1 MIDSSATPD
10 EFKMNVLTLSFQEK
24 LEGAFQQEYSQK
36 SLRHVQVAL
45 LLAIFF
51 YGIFGILDAW
61 IAPAVKYKLWFI
73 RYALFCPYVLSILV
87 FSFSKRFIKYM
98 QCLVASVILVAGLG
112 IIAMILIAPNPGNY
126 SYYAGLILVFLYA
139 YTFSKLRFIW
149 ATLAGWMIVIGYEI
163 AAIGLTHTPIPIL
176 VNNNFFFLSGNI
188 IGMFA
193 CYSIE
198 LYSRKEF
205 MQTRL
210 LETER
215 EKVDAANRQLEKRVE
230 QRTEQ
235 VVKTNRELKEEI
247 SERKRT
253 QDELKE
259 SEEKYRT
266 ILENIEEGYYEVDLA
281 GNFTFFNESIQKIL
295 GYDRNELQG
304 MNNRQYTNK
313 ENAKKLYQAFNKVY
327 TTGRPTKEF
336 DWKIIRKDRSER
348 YVEASVSLLK
358 DPDGEPMGFR
368 GIVRDIT
375 ERKEAEEALRES
387 KEKYR
392 LLVDYAHD
400 GIFISQGG
408 LIKFQNPKAYEILG
422 CSNHELL
429 ETPFIDLVHP
439 EDRGLLPKR
448 QETRHRG
455 EDIPS
460 TYSLRITNKSGEE
473 LWVQINAV
481 DIKWEGEPAT
491 LNFVRDITFEKRL
504 EAQLLQAQKMEAI
517 GTLAGGIAHD
527 FNNILSS
534 VIGYTELAVEEVSK
548 GGLLHSN
555 LQEVLKAGRRARDL
569 VRQILAFSRQSDQEL
584 RPLEI
589 SPIIKETLKLLRASL
604 PSTIEIRQDIGANL
618 GTVMTDPTQV
628 NQILMN
634 LCTNAAHAM
643 GENGGTLDVSL
654 EKAGNGTDVGVKFAG
669 LSPGPYLKLT
679 VSDNGHGMAPEVK
692 ERIFDPYFTTKEK
705 GEGTGLGLAM
715 VHGIVKSHGGT
726 ITVYS
731 EPEMGST
738 FHVYLPI
745 IETETDQDTG
755 IEEIVPTG
763 SERILFVDDEQ
774 PIVDIAKQ
782 MVEQLGYTVV
792 TRTSSL
798 EALELFRA
806 KPDEFDLVITD
817 MTMPNM
823 TGEELANE
831 LMFVRPD
838 IPIIL
843 CTGFSRRVTEKKAKA
858 MGIQAFILK
867 PILRQEL
874 AETIRK
880 VLDGTRYAP
889 SYLDSK
895 PSLT

>member
-1 MIDSSATPD
+1 MIDALATPT
-10 EFKMNVLTLSFQEK
+10 EFKMNVLTLSFREK
-24 LEGAFQQEYSQK
+24 LEEAFQEEYSQK

-45 LLAIFF
+45 ILAIFF

-61 IAPAVKYKLWFI
+61 IAPGDKYKLWFI
-73 RYALFCPYVLSILV
+73 RYAIFCPYVFSIFL
-87 FSFSKRFIKYM
+87 FSFSKRFTKYM
-98 QCLVASVILVAGLG
+98 QGLVASMILIAGLG

-126 SYYAGLILVFLYA
+126 SYYAGLILVFLYG

-149 ATLAGWMIVIGYEI
+149 ATLAGWMIVICYEI
-163 AAIGLTHTPIPIL
+163 AAVALSHTPIPIL
-176 VNNNFFFLSGNI
+176 MNNNFFFLSGNI

-210 LETER
+210 LEAER
-215 EKVDAANRQLEKRVE
+215 EKGDAANRELEKRVE
-230 QRTEQ
+230 QRTAQ
-235 VVKTNRELKEEI
+235 LVKANKELKEEI

-253 QDELKE
+253 QGELKK

-281 GNFTFFNESIQKIL
+281 GNFTFFNDSIQKIL
-295 GYDRNELQG
+295 GYGRDELIG
-304 MNNRQYTNK
+304 MNNRQYTDE
-313 ENAKKLYQAFNKVY
+313 ENARKLYQAFNKVF

-336 DWKIIRKDRSER
+336 DWKIIRKDGSER
-348 YVEASVSLLK
+348 YVEASVSVLQ
-358 DPDGEPMGFR
+358 DARGGPVGFR

-375 ERKEAEEALRES
+375 ERKEAEEALRDS

-392 LLVDYAHD
+392 LLVDNAHD
-400 GIFISQGG
+400 GIFIAQNG
-408 LIKFQNPKAYEILG
+408 LIKFQNPKAQEILG
-422 CSNHELL
+422 CSAHELP

-439 EDRGLLPKR
+439 EDRRLLPKKR
-448 QETRHRG
+448 ESRHKG
-455 EDIPS
+455 EGIPS
-460 TYSLRITNKSGEE
+460 TYSVRITKKSGEE

-481 DIKWEGEPAT
+481 DIKWEREAAT
-491 LNFVRDITFEKRL
+491 LNFVRDITIEKRL

-534 VIGYTELAVEEVSK
+534 VIGYTELALEEVSK

-584 RPLEI
+584 KPLEI

-604 PSTIEIRQDIGANL
+604 PSTINIKQHMGANL

-643 GENGGTLDVSL
+643 EKNGGTLEVNL
-654 EKAGNGTDVGVKFAG
+654 EKVGNGTDVGVRFPG
-669 LSPGPYLKLT
+669 LSPGPYVKLT

-731 EPEMGST
+731 EPEMGAT

-745 IETETDQDTG
+745 KETETDQATG
-755 IEEIVPTG
+755 SEEIIPTG

-782 MVEQLGYTVV
+782 MVEQLGYSMV

-831 LMFVRPD
+831 LMFIRPD

-843 CTGFSRRVTEKKAKA
+843 CTGFSRSVTEKKAKA

-874 AETIRK
+874 AETIRR
-880 VLDGTRYAP
+880 VLDETR
-889 SYLDSK
+889 
-895 PSLT
+895 

>member
-1 MIDSSATPD
+1 MIDSPATPT
-10 EFKMNVLTLSFQEK
+10 EFKVNVLTLSFQEK
-24 LEGAFQQEYSQK
+24 LEAAFLKEYSQK
-36 SLRHVQVAL
+36 SLRHIQVAL

-61 IAPAVKYKLWFI
+61 IAPGDKYKLWFI
-73 RYALFCPYVLSILV
+73 RYAIFCPYVLSIFL
-87 FSFSKRFIKYM
+87 FSFSKHFIKYM
-98 QCLVASVILVAGLG
+98 QCLVASVILIAGLG
-112 IIAMILIAPNPGNY
+112 IIAMILIAPTPGNY
-126 SYYAGLILVFLYA
+126 SYYAGLILVFLYG

-163 AAIGLTHTPIPIL
+163 AAIGMSHIPIPVL

-210 LETER
+210 LETAR
-215 EKVDAANRQLEKRVE
+215 KKMDAANRQLEKRVE
-230 QRTEQ
+230 ERTAQLVEAN
-235 VVKTNRELKEEI
+235 KELKEEI

-253 QDELKE
+253 QEELKE

-281 GNFTFFNESIQKIL
+281 GNFTFFNDSIQKIL
-295 GYDRNELQG
+295 GYDRNELRG
-304 MNNRQYTNK
+304 MNNRQYTNE

-336 DWKIIRKDRSER
+336 DWKIIRKDKSER

-358 DPDGEPMGFR
+358 DPEGEPMGFS

-408 LIKFQNPKAYEILG
+408 LIKFQNPRAHEILG
-422 CSNHELL
+422 CSSHELL
-429 ETPFIDLVHP
+429 ETPFIELVHP
-439 EDRGLLPKR
+439 EDRRLLPKR
-448 QETRHRG
+448 QERRHKG

-460 TYSLRITNKSGEE
+460 TYSLRILNKSGEE

-534 VIGYTELAVEEVSK
+534 VIGYTELAVEAVSK

-584 RPLEI
+584 RPLEV

-604 PSTIEIRQDIGANL
+604 PSTIDIKQDIGANL

-654 EKAGNGTDVGVKFAG
+654 EKVGNGTDVGVKFAG

-731 EPEMGST
+731 EPEMGSM

-745 IETETDQDTG
+745 METETDQETG
-755 IEEIVPTG
+755 SEETVPTG

-782 MVEQLGYTVV
+782 MLEQLGYNVA

-798 EALELFRA
+798 EALELFRT
-806 KPDEFDLVITD
+806 KPEEFDLIITD
-817 MTMPNM
+817 MTMPAM

-831 LMFVRPD
+831 IMFIRPD

-874 AETIRK
+874 AETIRR
-880 VLDGTRYAP
+880 VLDGKR
-889 SYLDSK
+889 
-895 PSLT
+895 

>member
-1 MIDSSATPD
+1 MIDSSATPA
-10 EFKMNVLTLSFQEK
+10 EFKMNVLTLSFQEN
-24 LEGAFQQEYSQK
+24 LEGAFQEEYSQK

-45 LLAIFF
+45 IVAIFF

-61 IAPAVKYKLWFI
+61 IAPGDKHKLWFI
-73 RYALFCPYVLSILV
+73 RYAIFCPYVLSIFL

-98 QCLVASVILVAGLG
+98 QCLVASMIIIAGLG

-126 SYYAGLILVFLYA
+126 SYYAGLILVFLYG
-139 YTFSKLRFIW
+139 YTFSKLRFVW

-163 AAIGLTHTPIPIL
+163 AAVALSHTPIPIL
-176 VNNNFFFLSGNI
+176 INNNFFFLSGNI

-210 LETER
+210 LEAER
-215 EKVDAANRQLEKRVE
+215 EKVDSANRELEKRVE
-230 QRTEQ
+230 QRTAQ
-235 VVKTNRELKEEI
+235 LVKANKELKEEI
-247 SERKRT
+247 SEHKRT
-253 QDELKE
+253 QEELKK

-281 GNFTFFNESIQKIL
+281 GNFTFFNDSIQKIL
-295 GYDRNELQG
+295 GYDRNELRG
-304 MNNRQYTNK
+304 MNNRQYTDQ
-313 ENAKKLYQAFNKVY
+313 ENGKKLYQAFNKVY
-327 TTGRPTKEF
+327 TTGRATKEF
-336 DWKIIRKDRSER
+336 DWQIIRKDGSER
-348 YVEASVSLLK
+348 YVEASVSVLK
-358 DPDGEPMGFR
+358 DSEGEPIGFR

-400 GIFISQGG
+400 GIFIAQSG
-408 LIKFQNPKAYEILG
+408 LIKFQNPKAQEIFG
-422 CSNHELL
+422 CSTHELL

-439 EDRGLLPKR
+439 EDRRFLPKGEER
-448 QETRHRG
+448 RPKG

-460 TYSLRITNKSGEE
+460 TYSLRIINKSGEE

-481 DIKWEGEPAT
+481 DIKWEGKPAT
-491 LNFVRDITFEKRL
+491 LSFVSDITFEKRL

-534 VIGYTELAVEEVSK
+534 VIGYTELAIEEVSK
-548 GGLLHSN
+548 GGLLHNN

-584 RPLEI
+584 KPLEI

-604 PSTIEIRQDIGANL
+604 PSTIDIKQHIGANM
-618 GTVMTDPTQV
+618 GTVMTDPTHV

-643 GENGGTLDVSL
+643 GENGGILDVSL
-654 EKAGNGTDVGVKFAG
+654 EKVRNGTDVGVRFAG
-669 LSPGPYLKLT
+669 LSSGPYLKLT
-679 VSDNGHGMAPEVK
+679 VSDNGYGMTPEVR

-745 IETETDQDTG
+745 METETDQDTG
-755 IEEIVPTG
+755 TEETVPTG

-774 PIVDIAKQ
+774 PIADIAKQ

-792 TRTSSL
+792 TKTSSL

-817 MTMPNM
+817 MTMPSM

-831 LMFVRPD
+831 LMFIRPD

-874 AETIRK
+874 AETIRR
-880 VLDGTRYAP
+880 VLDETR
-889 SYLDSK
+889 
-895 PSLT
+895 

>member
-1 MIDSSATPD
+1 MIDSSATPA
-10 EFKMNVLTLSFQEK
+10 EFKMNVLTLSFREN
-24 LEGAFQQEYSQK
+24 LEGAFQEEYSQK

-45 LLAIFF
+45 ILAIFF

-61 IAPAVKYKLWFI
+61 IAPGEKYKLWFI
-73 RYALFCPYVLSILV
+73 RYAIFCPYVLSIFL
-87 FSFSKRFIKYM
+87 FSFFKRFIKYM
-98 QCLVASVILVAGLG
+98 QCLVASMILIAGLG

-126 SYYAGLILVFLYA
+126 SYYAGLILVFLYG

-163 AAIGLTHTPIPIL
+163 AAVALSHTPIPIL
-176 VNNNFFFLSGNI
+176 INNNFFFLSGNI

-210 LETER
+210 LEAAR
-215 EKVDAANRQLEKRVE
+215 EKVDAANRELEKRVE
-230 QRTEQ
+230 QRTAQ
-235 VVKTNRELKEEI
+235 LVRANKELKEEI

-253 QDELKE
+253 QEELKK

-266 ILENIEEGYYEVDLA
+266 ILENIEEGCYEVDLA
-281 GNFTFFNESIQKIL
+281 GNFTFFNDSIQKIL
-295 GYDRNELQG
+295 GYDRDELFG
-304 MNNRQYTNK
+304 MNNRQYTDQ
-313 ENAKKLYQAFNKVY
+313 ENAKKLYQAFNKVF

-336 DWKIIRKDRSER
+336 DWRIIRKDGSER
-348 YVEASVSLLK
+348 YVEASVSLLR
-358 DPDGEPMGFR
+358 DSEGEPMGFR

-392 LLVDYAHD
+392 LLVDHAHD
-400 GIFISQGG
+400 GIFIAQHG
-408 LIKFQNPKAYEILG
+408 LIKFQNPKAQEILG
-422 CSNHELL
+422 CSAHELP

-439 EDRGLLPKR
+439 EDRRLLPKR
-448 QETRHRG
+448 QESRHKV

-460 TYSLRITNKSGEE
+460 TYSVRITKKSSEE
-473 LWVQINAV
+473 LWVQINGV

-534 VIGYTELAVEEVSK
+534 VIGYTELAIEEVSK

-584 RPLEI
+584 KPLEI

-604 PSTIEIRQDIGANL
+604 PSTIDIKQHIGANL
-618 GTVMTDPTQV
+618 GTVMTDPTHV

-643 GENGGTLDVSL
+643 RENGGILDVSL
-654 EKAGNGTDVGVKFAG
+654 EKVGNGTDLGVRFAG
-669 LSPGPYLKLT
+669 LSSGPYLKLA

-731 EPEMGST
+731 EPDMGST

-745 IETETDQDTG
+745 METETEQEAG
-755 IEEIVPTG
+755 SEERVPTG

-798 EALELFRA
+798 DALELFRTE
-806 KPDEFDLVITD
+806 PDEFDLVITD

-831 LMFVRPD
+831 LMFIRPD

-858 MGIQAFILK
+858 MGIQAFVLK
-867 PILRQEL
+867 PILKQEL
-874 AETIRK
+874 AETIRR
-880 VLDGTRYAP
+880 VLDGTR
-889 SYLDSK
+889 
-895 PSLT
+895 

>member
-1 MIDSSATPD
+1 
-10 EFKMNVLTLSFQEK
+10 
-24 LEGAFQQEYSQK
+24 
-36 SLRHVQVAL
+36 
-45 LLAIFF
+45 
-51 YGIFGILDAW
+51 
-61 IAPAVKYKLWFI
+61 
-73 RYALFCPYVLSILV
+73 
-87 FSFSKRFIKYM
+87 
-98 QCLVASVILVAGLG
+98 
-112 IIAMILIAPNPGNY
+112 
-126 SYYAGLILVFLYA
+126 
-139 YTFSKLRFIW
+139 
-149 ATLAGWMIVIGYEI
+149 
-163 AAIGLTHTPIPIL
+163 
-176 VNNNFFFLSGNI
+176 
-188 IGMFA
+188 
-193 CYSIE
+193 
-198 LYSRKEF
+198 

-210 LETER
+210 LEVER
-215 EKVDAANRQLEKRVE
+215 EKVDAANRELERRVE
-230 QRTEQ
+230 QRTAQLVEAN
-235 VVKTNRELKEEI
+235 KELKEEI
-247 SERKRT
+247 LERKRT

-281 GNFTFFNESIQKIL
+281 GNFTFFNGSIQKIL
-295 GYDRNELQG
+295 GYDRNQLMD
-304 MNNRQYTNK
+304 MNNRRYTDE

-336 DWKIIRKDRSER
+336 DWKIIRKDGSER

-358 DPDGEPMGFR
+358 DSEGEPIGFR

-392 LLVDYAHD
+392 LLVDHAHD
-400 GIFISQGG
+400 GIFIAQGG
-408 LIKFQNPKAYEILG
+408 LIKFQNPKAQEILG
-422 CSNHELL
+422 SSTHELL

-439 EDRGLLPKR
+439 EDRRLLPKS
-448 QETRHRG
+448 QEKRREE
-455 EDIPS
+455 EDTPS
-460 TYSLRITNKSGEE
+460 TYSFSLRIRNRSGEE

-481 DIKWEGEPAT
+481 DIKWEGKPAT
-491 LNFVRDITFEKRL
+491 LNFVTDITFEKRL

-534 VIGYTELAVEEVSK
+534 VIGYTELAAEEVPK

-604 PSTIEIRQDIGANL
+604 PSTIEIKQHIGVDL

-654 EKAGNGTDVGVKFAG
+654 EKVGNGTDVGVRFAG

-679 VSDNGHGMAPEVK
+679 VGDNGHGMAPEVQ

-745 IETETDQDTG
+745 METETDQDTG
-755 IEEIVPTG
+755 SEETIPTG

-782 MVEQLGYTVV
+782 MVEQLGYTVL

-798 EALELFRA
+798 EALELFRT

-831 LMFVRPD
+831 LMFIRPD

-874 AETIRK
+874 AETIRR
-880 VLDGTRYAP
+880 VLDGTR
-889 SYLDSK
+889 
-895 PSLT
+895 

>member
-1 MIDSSATPD
+1 
-10 EFKMNVLTLSFQEK
+10 
-24 LEGAFQQEYSQK
+24 
-36 SLRHVQVAL
+36 
-45 LLAIFF
+45 
-51 YGIFGILDAW
+51 
-61 IAPAVKYKLWFI
+61 
-73 RYALFCPYVLSILV
+73 
-87 FSFSKRFIKYM
+87 
-98 QCLVASVILVAGLG
+98 
-112 IIAMILIAPNPGNY
+112 
-126 SYYAGLILVFLYA
+126 
-139 YTFSKLRFIW
+139 
-149 ATLAGWMIVIGYEI
+149 
-163 AAIGLTHTPIPIL
+163 
-176 VNNNFFFLSGNI
+176 
-188 IGMFA
+188 
-193 CYSIE
+193 
-198 LYSRKEF
+198 
-205 MQTRL
+205 
-210 LETER
+210 
-215 EKVDAANRQLEKRVE
+215 
-230 QRTEQ
+230 
-235 VVKTNRELKEEI
+235 
-247 SERKRT
+247 
-253 QDELKE
+253 
-259 SEEKYRT
+259 
-266 ILENIEEGYYEVDLA
+266 
-281 GNFTFFNESIQKIL
+281 
-295 GYDRNELQG
+295 
-304 MNNRQYTNK
+304 MNNRQYTNE
-313 ENAKKLYQAFNKVY
+313 ENAKKLFRAFNKVY

-336 DWKIIRKDRSER
+336 DWQIIRKDGSER
-348 YVEASVSLLK
+348 YVEASVSVLK
-358 DPDGEPMGFR
+358 DSEGEPIGFR

-408 LIKFQNPKAYEILG
+408 LVKFQNPKAQEIFG
-422 CSNHELL
+422 CTTHELL

-439 EDRGLLPKR
+439 EDRRLLPRR
-448 QETRHRG
+448 QERGSKG

-460 TYSLRITNKSGEE
+460 TYSLRIVNRSGEE

-491 LNFVRDITFEKRL
+491 LSFVRDITFEKKL

-534 VIGYTELAVEEVSK
+534 VIGYTELAIEEVPK
-548 GGLLHSN
+548 GGLLHGN

-569 VRQILAFSRQSDQEL
+569 VRQILAFSRQSAQEL
-584 RPLEI
+584 KPLDI

-604 PSTIEIRQDIGANL
+604 PSTIDIKQDIGANL
-618 GTVMTDPTQV
+618 GTVMTDPTHV

-643 GENGGTLDVSL
+643 GENGGILDVSL
-654 EKAGNGTDVGVKFAG
+654 EKVENGSDVGGRFAG
-669 LSPGPYLKLT
+669 LSPGPYLRLT
-679 VSDNGHGMAPEVK
+679 VSDNGHGMTPEVK

-726 ITVYS
+726 TTVYS

-745 IETETDQDTG
+745 METEIGQDMGT
-755 IEEIVPTG
+755 EETVPTG

-792 TRTSSL
+792 TKTSSL
-798 EALELFRA
+798 EALELFRT

-817 MTMPNM
+817 MTMPHM

-831 LMFVRPD
+831 LMFIRPD

-858 MGIQAFILK
+858 MGIQAFVLK

-874 AETIRK
+874 AETIRR
-880 VLDGTRYAP
+880 VLDGIR
-889 SYLDSK
+889 
-895 PSLT
+895 

>member
-1 MIDSSATPD
+1 MIDSSATPA
-10 EFKMNVLTLSFQEK
+10 EFKMNVLTLSFQEN
-24 LEGAFQQEYSQK
+24 LEGAFQEEYSQK

-45 LLAIFF
+45 IVAIFF

-61 IAPAVKYKLWFI
+61 IAPGDKHKLWFI
-73 RYALFCPYVLSILV
+73 RYAIFCPYVLSIFL

-98 QCLVASVILVAGLG
+98 QGLVASMILVAGLG

-126 SYYAGLILVFLYA
+126 SYYAGLILVFLYG

-163 AAIGLTHTPIPIL
+163 AAVALTHTPIPIL
-176 VNNNFFFLSGNI
+176 INNNFFFLSGNI

-210 LETER
+210 LEAER
-215 EKVDAANRQLEKRVE
+215 EKVDSANRELEKRVE
-230 QRTEQ
+230 QRTAQ
-235 VVKTNRELKEEI
+235 LVRANKELKEEI
-247 SERKRT
+247 SEHKRT
-253 QDELKE
+253 QEELKK

-266 ILENIEEGYYEVDLA
+266 ILENIEEGYYEVDLS
-281 GNFTFFNESIQKIL
+281 GNFTFFNDSIQKIL
-295 GYDRNELQG
+295 GYDRNELRG
-304 MNNRQYTNK
+304 MNNRQYTDQ
-313 ENAKKLYQAFNKVY
+313 ENAKKLYQAFNKVF

-336 DWKIIRKDRSER
+336 DWKIIRKDGSER
-348 YVEASVSLLK
+348 YVEASVSVLK
-358 DPDGEPMGFR
+358 DSEGKPMGFR

-375 ERKEAEEALRES
+375 ERKEAEEALRDS

-392 LLVDYAHD
+392 LLVDHAHD
-400 GIFISQGG
+400 GIFIAQGG
-408 LIKFQNPKAYEILG
+408 LIKFQNPKAQEILG
-422 CSNHELL
+422 CSAHELP
-429 ETPFIDLVHP
+429 ETPFIDLIHP
-439 EDRGLLPKR
+439 EDRRFLPKR
-448 QETRHRG
+448 QERRPKG

-460 TYSLRITNKSGEE
+460 TYSVRITKNSGEE
-473 LWVQINAV
+473 LWVRINAV

-491 LNFVRDITFEKRL
+491 LNFASDITFEKRL

-534 VIGYTELAVEEVSK
+534 VIGYTELAIEEVSK

-584 RPLEI
+584 KPLEI
-589 SPIIKETLKLLRASL
+589 SPIIKDTLKLLRASL
-604 PSTIEIRQDIGANL
+604 PSTIDIKQHIGANL
-618 GTVMTDPTQV
+618 GTVMTDPTHV

-643 GENGGTLDVSL
+643 GENGGILDVSL
-654 EKAGNGTDVGVKFAG
+654 EKVKNGTDVGVRFAG
-669 LSPGPYLKLT
+669 LSSGPYLKLT
-679 VSDNGHGMAPEVK
+679 VSDNGYGMTPEVR

-745 IETETDQDTG
+745 METETDQDTG
-755 IEEIVPTG
+755 TEETVPTG

-774 PIVDIAKQ
+774 PIADIAKQ

-792 TRTSSL
+792 TKTSSL

-831 LMFVRPD
+831 LMFIRPD

-867 PILRQEL
+867 PILKQEL
-874 AETIRK
+874 AETIRRI
-880 VLDGTRYAP
+880 LDETR
-889 SYLDSK
+889 
-895 PSLT
+895 

>member
-1 MIDSSATPD
+1 MIDASATPS
-10 EFKMNVLTLSFQEK
+10 EFKMNVLTLSFQED
-24 LEGAFQQEYSQK
+24 LEEAFQEEYSKK
-36 SLRHVQVAL
+36 SLRHVQIAL
-45 LLAIFF
+45 ILAIFF

-61 IAPAVKYKLWFI
+61 IAPGDKYKLWFI
-73 RYALFCPYVLSILV
+73 RYAIFCPYVSFIFL

-98 QCLVASVILVAGLG
+98 QGLVASMILIAGLG

-126 SYYAGLILVFLYA
+126 SYYAGLILVFLYG

-149 ATLAGWMIVIGYEI
+149 ATLAGWMIVVGYEI
-163 AAIGLTHTPIPIL
+163 AAVALSHTPIPIL
-176 VNNNFFFLSGNI
+176 MNNNFFFLSGNI

-210 LETER
+210 LEAER
-215 EKVDAANRQLEKRVE
+215 AKVDAANRELEKRVE
-230 QRTEQ
+230 QRTAQ
-235 VVKTNRELKEEI
+235 LVMANKELKEEI

-253 QDELKE
+253 QEELKK

-281 GNFTFFNESIQKIL
+281 GNFTFFNDSIQKIL
-295 GYDRNELQG
+295 GYGSDELIG
-304 MNNRQYTNK
+304 MNNRQYTDQ
-313 ENAKKLYQAFNKVY
+313 ENAKKLYQAFNKVF

-336 DWKIIRKDRSER
+336 DWKIIRKDGSER
-348 YVEASVSLLK
+348 YVEASVSVLQGAQ
-358 DPDGEPMGFR
+358 GEPMGFR

-375 ERKEAEEALRES
+375 ERKEAEEALRDS

-392 LLVDYAHD
+392 LLVDHAHD
-400 GIFISQGG
+400 GIFIAQGG
-408 LIKFQNPKAYEILG
+408 LIKFQNPKAREILG
-422 CSNHELL
+422 GSTHELP

-439 EDRGLLPKR
+439 EDRRLLPKKRESR
-448 QETRHRG
+448 QKA

-460 TYSLRITNKSGEE
+460 TFSVRITKKSGEE

-481 DIKWEGEPAT
+481 DIKWEREPAT
-491 LNFVRDITFEKRL
+491 LNFVRDITIEKRL

-534 VIGYTELAVEEVSK
+534 VIGYTELALEEVSK
-548 GGLLHSN
+548 GGLLHGN
-555 LQEVLKAGRRARDL
+555 LKEVLKAGRRARDL
-569 VRQILAFSRQSDQEL
+569 VKQILAFSRQSDQEL
-584 RPLEI
+584 KPLDI

-604 PSTIEIRQDIGANL
+604 PSTIDIKQHMEANL
-618 GTVMTDPTQV
+618 GTVMTDPTHV

-643 GENGGTLDVSL
+643 GENGGTLEVNL
-654 EKAGNGTDVGVKFAG
+654 ERVENGTDVGVRFAG
-669 LSPGPYLKLT
+669 LSPGPYVKLT
-679 VSDNGHGMAPEVK
+679 VSDNGHGMAPEVQ

-731 EPEMGST
+731 EPETGST

-745 IETETDQDTG
+745 KETETDQATG
-755 IEEIVPTG
+755 YEETIPTG
-763 SERILFVDDEQ
+763 TERILFVDDEQ

-782 MVEQLGYTVV
+782 MVEQLGYSVV

-798 EALELFRA
+798 EALELFRK

-831 LMFVRPD
+831 LMFIRPD

-843 CTGFSRRVTEKKAKA
+843 CTGFSRSVTEKKAKA

-874 AETIRK
+874 AETIRR
-880 VLDGTRYAP
+880 VLDGT
-889 SYLDSK
+889 K
-895 PSLT
+895 

>member
-1 MIDSSATPD
+1 MIDSSATPAQ
-10 EFKMNVLTLSFQEK
+10 FKMNFLTLSFQED
-24 LEGAFQQEYSQK
+24 LEGVFQEEYSQK

-45 LLAIFF
+45 ILAIFF

-61 IAPAVKYKLWFI
+61 IAPGEKYKLWFI
-73 RYALFCPYVLSILV
+73 RYGIFCPYVFSIFL
-87 FSFSKRFIKYM
+87 FSFSKRFSKYM
-98 QCLVASVILVAGLG
+98 QCLVASMILIAGLG

-126 SYYAGLILVFLYA
+126 SYYAGLILVFLYG

-163 AAIGLTHTPIPIL
+163 AAVGLSHTPIPVLI
-176 VNNNFFFLSGNI
+176 NNNFFFLSGNI

-210 LETER
+210 LEAER
-215 EKVDAANRQLEKRVE
+215 GKVDAANRELEKRVQ
-230 QRTEQ
+230 QRTAQLVEAN
-235 VVKTNRELKEEI
+235 KELK
-247 SERKRT
+247 K
-253 QDELKE
+253 

-281 GNFTFFNESIQKIL
+281 GNFTFFNDSIQKIL
-295 GYDRNELQG
+295 GYGRDELMG
-304 MNNRQYTNK
+304 MNNRQYTNR
-313 ENAKKLYQAFNKVY
+313 ENAKTLYQAFNKVY
-327 TTGRPTKEF
+327 TTGTPTKEF

-358 DPDGEPMGFR
+358 GSEGEPIGFR

-392 LLVDYAHD
+392 LLVDHAHD
-400 GIFISQGG
+400 GIFIAQGD
-408 LIKFQNPKAYEILG
+408 LIKFQNPKAHEILG
-422 CSNHELL
+422 CSAEELH
-429 ETPFIDLVHP
+429 ETPFMDLVHP
-439 EDRGLLPKR
+439 EDRVLLPKKP
-448 QETRHRG
+448 QTMHKG
-455 EDIPS
+455 EEIPS
-460 TYSLRITNKSGEE
+460 AYSLRIINKSGEE

-481 DIKWEGEPAT
+481 DIKWEGKPAT
-491 LNFVRDITFEKRL
+491 LNFVTDITFEKRL

-534 VIGYTELAVEEVSK
+534 VIGYTELAIEEVSK
-548 GGLLHSN
+548 GGLLHNN
-555 LQEVLKAGRRARDL
+555 LKEVLRAGRRARDL
-569 VRQILAFSRQSDQEL
+569 VKQILAFSRQSDHEL

-604 PSTIEIRQDIGANL
+604 PSTLEIHQNIGPDL
-618 GTVMTDPTQV
+618 GTVMTDPTHV

-654 EKAGNGTDVGVKFAG
+654 EKVDNGTDLGVRFTG

-679 VSDNGHGMAPEVK
+679 VNDNGHGMAPEVK

-745 IETETDQDTG
+745 IETEKDQDTG
-755 IEEIVPTG
+755 REKTVPTG

-774 PIVDIAKQ
+774 PIVDIGKQ
-782 MVEQLGYTVV
+782 MIEQLGYTVV
-792 TRTSSL
+792 IRTSSL
-798 EALELFRA
+798 EALELFRT
-806 KPDEFDLVITD
+806 KPHEFDLIITD

-831 LMFVRPD
+831 LMFIRPD

-858 MGIQAFILK
+858 MGIQAFIMK
-867 PILRQEL
+867 PILKQEL
-874 AETIRK
+874 AETIRR
-880 VLDGTRYAP
+880 VLDETR
-889 SYLDSK
+889 
-895 PSLT
+895 

>member
-1 MIDSSATPD
+1 MIDSSATPS
-10 EFKMNVLTLSFQEK
+10 EFKMNVLTLSFREN
-24 LEGAFQQEYSQK
+24 LEGAFQEEYSQK

-45 LLAIFF
+45 ILAIFF

-61 IAPAVKYKLWFI
+61 IAPGEKYKLWFI
-73 RYALFCPYVLSILV
+73 RYAIFLPYVFSIFL
-87 FSFSKRFIKYM
+87 FSFSKRFIRYM
-98 QCLVASVILVAGLG
+98 QCLVASMILIAGLG

-126 SYYAGLILVFLYA
+126 SYYAGLILVFLYG

-163 AAIGLTHTPIPIL
+163 AAVALSHTPIAIL
-176 VNNNFFFLSGNI
+176 MNNNFFFLSGNI

-210 LETER
+210 LEAER
-215 EKVDAANRQLEKRVE
+215 EKVDAANRELEKRVE
-230 QRTEQ
+230 QRTAQ
-235 VVKTNRELKEEI
+235 LVRANKELQEEI

-253 QDELKE
+253 QEELKK

-281 GNFTFFNESIQKIL
+281 GNFTFFNGSIQKIL
-295 GYDRNELQG
+295 GYGRDELIG
-304 MNNRQYTNK
+304 MNNRQYTDQ
-313 ENAKKLYQAFNKVY
+313 ENAKKLYQAFNKVF

-336 DWKIIRKDRSER
+336 DWRIIRKDGSER
-348 YVEASVSLLK
+348 YVEASVSVLK
-358 DPDGEPMGFR
+358 DSEGEPMGFR

-375 ERKEAEEALRES
+375 ERKEAEEALKES

-392 LLVDYAHD
+392 LLVDHAHD
-400 GIFISQGG
+400 GIFIAQGG
-408 LIKFQNPKAYEILG
+408 LIKFQNPKAQEILG
-422 CSNHELL
+422 CSAHELP
-429 ETPFIDLVHP
+429 ETPFNELVHP
-439 EDRGLLPKR
+439 EDRRLLPRR
-448 QETRHRG
+448 QESRYKG

-460 TYSLRITNKSGEE
+460 TYSVRITKKPGEE
-473 LWVQINAV
+473 LWVQINGV

-534 VIGYTELAVEEVSK
+534 VIGYTELAIEEVSK

-584 RPLEI
+584 KPLEI

-604 PSTIEIRQDIGANL
+604 PSTIDIKQHIGANL
-618 GTVMTDPTQV
+618 GTVMTDPTHV

-643 GENGGTLDVSL
+643 GENGGILDVSL
-654 EKAGNGTDVGVKFAG
+654 EKVGNGTDVGVRFAG
-669 LSPGPYLKLT
+669 LSPGPYLKLA

-731 EPEMGST
+731 EPDMGST

-745 IETETDQDTG
+745 METETDQETG
-755 IEEIVPTG
+755 SEETVPTG

-774 PIVDIAKQ
+774 PIADIAKQ

-798 EALELFRA
+798 EALELFRTE
-806 KPDEFDLVITD
+806 PDEFDLVITD

-831 LMFVRPD
+831 LMFIRPD

-858 MGIQAFILK
+858 MGIQAFVLK
-867 PILRQEL
+867 PILKQEL
-874 AETIRK
+874 AETIRR
-880 VLDGTRYAP
+880 VLDGTR
-889 SYLDSK
+889 
-895 PSLT
+895 

>member
-1 MIDSSATPD
+1 MDALATPT
-10 EFKMNVLTLSFQEK
+10 EFKMNVLTLSFREN
-24 LEGAFQQEYSQK
+24 LEEAFQKEYSQK

-45 LLAIFF
+45 ILAIFF

-61 IAPAVKYKLWFI
+61 IAPGDKYKLWFI
-73 RYALFCPYVLSILV
+73 RYVIFCPYVFSIFL
-87 FSFSKRFIKYM
+87 FSFSKRFIRYM
-98 QCLVASVILVAGLG
+98 QCLVASMILIAGLG

-126 SYYAGLILVFLYA
+126 SYYAGLILVFLYG

-149 ATLAGWMIVIGYEI
+149 ASLAGWMIVIGYEI
-163 AAIGLTHTPIPIL
+163 AAFALSHTPIPIL
-176 VNNNFFFLSGNI
+176 INNNFFFLSGNI

-210 LETER
+210 LEAAR
-215 EKVDAANRQLEKRVE
+215 EKVDAANRELEKRVE
-230 QRTEQ
+230 QRTAQ
-235 VVKTNRELKEEI
+235 LVKTNKELKEEI

-253 QDELKE
+253 QEELKK

-266 ILENIEEGYYEVDLA
+266 ILQNIEEGYYEVDLA
-281 GNFTFFNESIQKIL
+281 GNFTFFNDSIQKIL
-295 GYDRNELQG
+295 GYGRDELIG
-304 MNNRQYTNK
+304 MNNRQYTDQ
-313 ENAKKLYQAFNKVY
+313 ENAKKLYQAFNKVF
-327 TTGRPTKEF
+327 TTERPTKEF
-336 DWKIIRKDRSER
+336 DWKIIRKDGTER
-348 YVEASVSLLK
+348 YVEASVSLLQ
-358 DPDGEPMGFR
+358 DAQGEPMGFR

-375 ERKEAEEALRES
+375 ERKGAEEALRDS

-392 LLVDYAHD
+392 LLVDHAHD
-400 GIFISQGG
+400 GIFIAQGG
-408 LIKFQNPKAYEILG
+408 LIKFQNPKAQEILG
-422 CSNHELL
+422 CSTHELP
-429 ETPFIDLVHP
+429 EIPFIDLIHP
-439 EDRGLLPKR
+439 EDRHLLPKKR
-448 QETRHRG
+448 ESGARG
-455 EDIPS
+455 KDIPS
-460 TYSLRITNKSGEE
+460 TFSVRIAKKSGEE

-481 DIKWEGEPAT
+481 DIKWEREPAT
-491 LNFVRDITFEKRL
+491 LHFVRDITIEKRL

-534 VIGYTELAVEEVSK
+534 VIGYTELVLDEVSK
-548 GGLLHSN
+548 EGRLHNN
-555 LQEVLKAGRRARDL
+555 LQEVLNAGRRARDL

-604 PSTIEIRQDIGANL
+604 PSTINIKQHVAANL

-643 GENGGTLDVSL
+643 GEHGGTLEVNL
-654 EKAGNGTDVGVKFAG
+654 EKVENGTDVGVRFAG
-669 LSPGPYLKLT
+669 LSPGPHLKLT
-679 VSDNGHGMAPEVK
+679 VSDNGHGMTPEVK

-745 IETETDQDTG
+745 METETDQATG
-755 IEEIVPTG
+755 SDEIIPTG

-782 MVEQLGYTVV
+782 MVEQLGYSVV

-798 EALELFRA
+798 EALELFRT

-831 LMFVRPD
+831 LMFIRPD

-843 CTGFSRRVTEKKAKA
+843 CTGFSRSVTEKKAKA
-858 MGIQAFILK
+858 MGIQAFIMK

-874 AETIRK
+874 AETIRE
-880 VLDGTRYAP
+880 VLDVTR
-889 SYLDSK
+889 
-895 PSLT
+895 

>member
-1 MIDSSATPD
+1 
-10 EFKMNVLTLSFQEK
+10 
-24 LEGAFQQEYSQK
+24 
-36 SLRHVQVAL
+36 
-45 LLAIFF
+45 
-51 YGIFGILDAW
+51 
-61 IAPAVKYKLWFI
+61 
-73 RYALFCPYVLSILV
+73 
-87 FSFSKRFIKYM
+87 
-98 QCLVASVILVAGLG
+98 
-112 IIAMILIAPNPGNY
+112 
-126 SYYAGLILVFLYA
+126 
-139 YTFSKLRFIW
+139 
-149 ATLAGWMIVIGYEI
+149 
-163 AAIGLTHTPIPIL
+163 
-176 VNNNFFFLSGNI
+176 
-188 IGMFA
+188 
-193 CYSIE
+193 
-198 LYSRKEF
+198 

-210 LETER
+210 LEAER
-215 EKVDAANRQLEKRVE
+215 EKVDSANRELEKRVE
-230 QRTEQ
+230 QRTAQ
-235 VVKTNRELKEEI
+235 LVRANKELKEEI
-247 SERKRT
+247 SEHKRT
-253 QDELKE
+253 QEELKK

-281 GNFTFFNESIQKIL
+281 GNFTFFNDSIQKIL
-295 GYDRNELQG
+295 GYDRNELRG
-304 MNNRQYTNK
+304 MNNRQYTDK
-313 ENAKKLYQAFNKVY
+313 KSAKKLYQAFNKVY

-336 DWKIIRKDRSER
+336 DWQIIRKDGSER
-348 YVEASVSLLK
+348 YVEASVSVLK
-358 DPDGEPMGFR
+358 DTEGEPMGFR

-400 GIFISQGG
+400 GIFIAQGG
-408 LIKFQNPKAYEILG
+408 LIKFQNPKAREIFG
-422 CSNHELL
+422 CATHELL

-439 EDRGLLPKR
+439 EDRRFLPKR
-448 QETRHRG
+448 QERRPQG
-455 EDIPS
+455 EEIPS
-460 TYSLRITNKSGEE
+460 TYSLRIINKSGEE
-473 LWVQINAV
+473 LWVQINGV

-491 LNFVRDITFEKRL
+491 LNFVSDITFEKRL

-534 VIGYTELAVEEVSK
+534 VIGYTELALEEVSK

-584 RPLEI
+584 NLLEI
-589 SPIIKETLKLLRASL
+589 SPIIKETIKLLRASL
-604 PSTIEIRQDIGANL
+604 PSTIDIKQHIGANM
-618 GTVMTDPTQV
+618 GTVMTDPTHV

-643 GENGGTLDVSL
+643 GENGGILDVSL
-654 EKAGNGTDVGVKFAG
+654 EKVGNGTDVGVRFAG
-669 LSPGPYLKLT
+669 LSPGPHLKLT
-679 VSDNGHGMAPEVK
+679 VSDNGHGMTPEVK

-745 IETETDQDTG
+745 METETDQDMGT
-755 IEEIVPTG
+755 EETVPTG

-792 TRTSSL
+792 TKTSSL
-798 EALELFRA
+798 EALEVFRT

-831 LMFVRPD
+831 LMFIRPD

-843 CTGFSRRVTEKKAKA
+843 CTGFSRRVSEKKAKA

-874 AETIRK
+874 AETIRR
-880 VLDGTRYAP
+880 VLDETR
-889 SYLDSK
+889 
-895 PSLT
+895 

>member
-1 MIDSSATPD
+1 MIDRSGTPA
-10 EFKMNVLTLSFQEK
+10 EFKMNFFTLSFQEK
-24 LEGAFQQEYSQK
+24 LEGAFQEVYSQK

-61 IAPAVKYKLWFI
+61 IVPMEKYKLWFI
-73 RYALFCPYVLSILV
+73 RYAVFCPYVLSIFL
-87 FSFSKRFIKYM
+87 FSFSNRFIKYM
-98 QCLVASVILVAGLG
+98 QCLVASMILLAGLG
-112 IIAMILIAPNPGNY
+112 IIAMILIAPYPGNY
-126 SYYAGLILVFLYA
+126 SYYAGLILVFLYGYA
-139 YTFSKLRFIW
+139 FSKLRFIW
-149 ATLAGWMIVIGYEI
+149 ATLAGWMIVVGYEI
-163 AAIGLTHTPIPIL
+163 AAIWLSHTPIPIL
-176 VNNNFFFLSGNI
+176 INNNFFFLSGNI

-210 LETER
+210 LEAER
-215 EKVDAANRQLEKRVE
+215 EKVDTANRELEKRVE
-230 QRTEQ
+230 QRTAQLVEAN
-235 VVKTNRELKEEI
+235 KELMEEI

-281 GNFTFFNESIQKIL
+281 GSFTFFNESIQKIL
-295 GYDRNELQG
+295 GYGRDELMG
-304 MNNRQYTNK
+304 MNNQQYTNK

-336 DWKIIRKDRSER
+336 DWKIVRKDGSER

-358 DPDGEPMGFR
+358 DSEGELMGFR

-392 LLVDYAHD
+392 LLVDHAHD
-400 GIFISQGG
+400 GIFIAQGG
-408 LIKFQNPKAYEILG
+408 LIRFQNPKGQEILG
-422 CSNHELL
+422 CSDHELL
-429 ETPFIDLVHP
+429 ETPFINLVHP
-439 EDRGLLPKR
+439 EDRRLLPKG
-448 QETRHRG
+448 QEKRHKG
-455 EDIPS
+455 GNIPN
-460 TYSLRITNKSGEE
+460 TYSVRIINKSGEE

-491 LNFVRDITFEKRL
+491 LNFVRDITFEKGL

-534 VIGYTELAVEEVSK
+534 VIGYTELALEEVPK

-555 LQEVLKAGRRARDL
+555 LQEVLQAGRRARDL
-569 VRQILAFSRQSDQEL
+569 VRQILAFSRQSNQEL

-604 PSTIEIRQDIGANL
+604 PSTIEIHQHIGANL
-618 GTVMTDPTQV
+618 GTVMTDPTHV

-643 GENGGTLDVSL
+643 GENGGSLDVSL
-654 EKAGNGTDVGVKFAG
+654 EKVENGTDVGVKFSG
-669 LSPGPYLKLT
+669 LSAGPYLKMT
-679 VSDNGHGMAPEVK
+679 VGDNGHGMAPEVK

-738 FHVYLPI
+738 FHLYLPI

-755 IEEIVPTG
+755 SREAVPTG
-763 SERILFVDDEQ
+763 SESILFVDDEQ

-782 MVEQLGYTVV
+782 MIEQLGYTVV

-798 EALELFRA
+798 ESLELFRT
-806 KPDEFDLVITD
+806 KPNEFDLVITD

-831 LMFVRPD
+831 LMFIRPD

-843 CTGFSRRVTEKKAKA
+843 CTGFSRRVTEKKAKT
-858 MGIQAFILK
+858 MGIQAFIMK

-874 AETIRK
+874 AQTIRK
-880 VLDGTRYAP
+880 VLDGTR
-889 SYLDSK
+889 
-895 PSLT
+895 

>member
-1 MIDSSATPD
+1 MIDSSATPA

-24 LEGAFQQEYSQK
+24 LEGAFQEEYSQK
-36 SLRHVQVAL
+36 SLRHIQVAL

-61 IAPAVKYKLWFI
+61 IAPGEKYKLWFI
-73 RYALFCPYVLSILV
+73 RYAVFCPYVFSIFL

-98 QCLVASVILVAGLG
+98 QCLVASMIMIAGLG

-126 SYYAGLILVFLYA
+126 SYYAGLILVFLYG
-139 YTFSKLRFIW
+139 YTFSKLRFVW
-149 ATLAGWMIVIGYEI
+149 ATLAGWMIVFGYEI
-163 AAIGLTHTPIPIL
+163 AAMGLSHTPIPVL

-210 LETER
+210 LEAER
-215 EKVDAANRQLEKRVE
+215 AKVDAANRELEKRVE
-230 QRTEQ
+230 QRTAQLVEAN
-235 VVKTNRELKEEI
+235 KELKEEI
-247 SERKRT
+247 LERKRT

-281 GNFTFFNESIQKIL
+281 GNFTFFNDSIQKIL
-295 GYDRNELQG
+295 GYDRKQLMD
-304 MNNRQYTNK
+304 MNNRRYTDE
-313 ENAKKLYQAFNKVY
+313 ENAKKLYQAFNNVY

-336 DWKIIRKDRSER
+336 DWKIVRKDGSER

-358 DPDGEPMGFR
+358 DSEGEPIGFR

-392 LLVDYAHD
+392 LLVDHAHD
-400 GIFISQGG
+400 GIFIAQGG
-408 LIKFQNPKAYEILG
+408 LIKFQNPKAQEILG
-422 CSNHELL
+422 SSTHELL

-439 EDRGLLPKR
+439 EDRRLLPKS
-448 QETRHRG
+448 QEIRHEG
-455 EDIPS
+455 ENTPS
-460 TYSLRITNKSGEE
+460 TYSFSLRIRNNSGEE

-491 LNFVRDITFEKRL
+491 LNFVTDITFEKRL

-534 VIGYTELAVEEVSK
+534 VIGYTELAAEEVPK

-569 VRQILAFSRQSDQEL
+569 VRQILAFSRQTDQEL

-604 PSTIEIRQDIGANL
+604 PSTIEIQQHIGVNL

-654 EKAGNGTDVGVKFAG
+654 EKVGNGTDVGVRFAG

-679 VSDNGHGMAPEVK
+679 VCDNGHGMAPEVQ

-738 FHVYLPI
+738 FHVYLPVM
-745 IETETDQDTG
+745 ETETDQDKG
-755 IEEIVPTG
+755 CEETVPTG

-782 MVEQLGYTVV
+782 MVEQLGYTVI

-806 KPDEFDLVITD
+806 KPDAFDLVITD

-831 LMFVRPD
+831 LMFIRPD

-874 AETIRK
+874 AETIRR
-880 VLDGTRYAP
+880 VLDGTR
-889 SYLDSK
+889 
-895 PSLT
+895 

>member
-1 MIDSSATPD
+1 MIDALATPA
-10 EFKMNVLTLSFQEK
+10 EFKMNFLTLSFQK
-24 LEGAFQQEYSQK
+24 NLEEAFQEEYSQK

-45 LLAIFF
+45 ILAIFF

-61 IAPAVKYKLWFI
+61 IAPGDKYKLWFI
-73 RYALFCPYVLSILV
+73 RYAIFCPYVFSIFL

-98 QCLVASVILVAGLG
+98 QGLVASMILIAGLG

-126 SYYAGLILVFLYA
+126 SYYAGLILVFLYG

-149 ATLAGWMIVIGYEI
+149 ATLAGWMIVICYEI
-163 AAIGLTHTPIPIL
+163 AAVALSHTPIPIL
-176 VNNNFFFLSGNI
+176 MNNNFFFLSGNI

-198 LYSRKEF
+198 LFSRKEF

-210 LETER
+210 LEAER
-215 EKVDAANRQLEKRVE
+215 EKVDAANRELEKRVE
-230 QRTEQ
+230 QRTAQ
-235 VVKTNRELKEEI
+235 LVKANKELKEEI

-253 QDELKE
+253 QEELKK

-281 GNFTFFNESIQKIL
+281 GNFTFFNDSIKKIL
-295 GYDRNELQG
+295 GYGRDELIA
-304 MNNRQYTNK
+304 MNNRQYTDQ
-313 ENAKKLYQAFNKVY
+313 ENAKKLYQAFNKVF

-336 DWKIIRKDRSER
+336 DWKIIRKDGSER
-348 YVEASVSLLK
+348 YVEASVSVLQ
-358 DPDGEPMGFR
+358 DARGEPMGFR

-375 ERKEAEEALRES
+375 ERKEAEEALRDS

-392 LLVDYAHD
+392 LLVDNAHD
-400 GIFISQGG
+400 GIFIAQGG
-408 LIKFQNPKAYEILG
+408 LIKFQNPKAQEILG
-422 CSNHELL
+422 CSAHELS

-439 EDRGLLPKR
+439 EDRRLLPKKR
-448 QETRHRG
+448 ESRHKG
-455 EDIPS
+455 EGTPS
-460 TYSLRITNKSGEE
+460 TYSVRITKKSGEE

-481 DIKWEGEPAT
+481 DIKWEREAAT
-491 LNFVRDITFEKRL
+491 LNFVRDITIEKRL

-534 VIGYTELAVEEVSK
+534 VIGYTELALEEVSK
-548 GGLLHSN
+548 EGLLHSN

-584 RPLEI
+584 KPLEI

-604 PSTIEIRQDIGANL
+604 PSTINIKQHMGANL

-643 GENGGTLDVSL
+643 GKNGGTLEVNL
-654 EKAGNGTDVGVKFAG
+654 EKVGNGTDVGVRFPG
-669 LSPGPYLKLT
+669 LSPGPYVKLT

-731 EPEMGST
+731 EPEMGAT

-745 IETETDQDTG
+745 NETETDQATG
-755 IEEIVPTG
+755 SEETIPTG

-782 MVEQLGYTVV
+782 MVEQLGYSMV

-831 LMFVRPD
+831 LMFIRPD

-843 CTGFSRRVTEKKAKA
+843 CTGFSRSVTEKKAKA

-874 AETIRK
+874 AETIRR
-880 VLDGTRYAP
+880 VLDGTR
-889 SYLDSK
+889 
-895 PSLT
+895 

>member
-1 MIDSSATPD
+1 MIHGLATPT
-10 EFKMNVLTLSFQEK
+10 EFKMNVLTLSFQES
-24 LEGAFQQEYSQK
+24 LEEAFQEEYSQK

-45 LLAIFF
+45 ILAIFF

-61 IAPAVKYKLWFI
+61 IAPGDKYKLWFI
-73 RYALFCPYVLSILV
+73 RYAIFCPYVFSIFL

-98 QCLVASVILVAGLG
+98 QCLVASMILIAGLG

-126 SYYAGLILVFLYA
+126 SYYAGLILVFLYG

-149 ATLAGWMIVIGYEI
+149 ATLAGWMIVIGYEF
-163 AAIGLTHTPIPIL
+163 AAVALSHTPIPIL
-176 VNNNFFFLSGNI
+176 INNNFFFLSGNI

-210 LETER
+210 LEAAR
-215 EKVDAANRQLEKRVE
+215 EKVDSANRELEKRVE

-235 VVKTNRELKEEI
+235 LLKANKELKEEI
-247 SERKRT
+247 SERKRA
-253 QDELKE
+253 QEELKK

-281 GNFTFFNESIQKIL
+281 GNFTFFNDSIQNIL
-295 GYDRNELQG
+295 GYGRDEMIG
-304 MNNRQYTNK
+304 MNNRQYTDQ
-313 ENAKKLYQAFNKVY
+313 ENAKKLYEAFNKVF

-336 DWKIIRKDRSER
+336 DWKIIRKDGSER
-348 YVEASVSLLK
+348 FVEASVSVLQ
-358 DPDGEPMGFR
+358 DAQGEPMGFR

-375 ERKEAEEALRES
+375 ERKEAEEALRDS

-392 LLVDYAHD
+392 LLVDHAHD
-400 GIFISQGG
+400 GIFIAQGG
-408 LIKFQNPKAYEILG
+408 LIKFQNPKAQEILG
-422 CSNHELL
+422 CSTQELP
-429 ETPFIDLVHP
+429 EPPFIDLVHP
-439 EDRGLLPKR
+439 EDRRLLPRKR
-448 QETRHRG
+448 ESRHKG

-460 TYSLRITNKSGEE
+460 TYSVRITKKSGEE

-481 DIKWEGEPAT
+481 DIKWEREPAT
-491 LNFVRDITFEKRL
+491 LNFVRDITIEKRL

-534 VIGYTELAVEEVSK
+534 VIGYTELALEEVSK

-584 RPLEI
+584 KPLEV

-604 PSTIEIRQDIGANL
+604 PSTINIKQHMGANL

-643 GENGGTLDVSL
+643 GENGGTLEVNL
-654 EKAGNGTDVGVKFAG
+654 EKVGNGTDVGVRFAG

-745 IETETDQDTG
+745 RETETDQDTG
-755 IEEIVPTG
+755 SEETIPTG

-782 MVEQLGYTVV
+782 MVEQLGYSMV

-831 LMFVRPD
+831 LMFIRPD

-843 CTGFSRRVTEKKAKA
+843 CTGFSRSVTEKKAKA

-874 AETIRK
+874 AETIRR
-880 VLDGTRYAP
+880 VLDGTR
-889 SYLDSK
+889 
-895 PSLT
+895 

>member
-1 MIDSSATPD
+1 MKDASATPS
-10 EFKMNVLTLSFQEK
+10 EFKMNVLTLSFQED
-24 LEGAFQQEYSQK
+24 LEEAFQKEYSQK
-36 SLRHVQVAL
+36 SLRHIQVAL
-45 LLAIFF
+45 ILAIFF

-61 IAPAVKYKLWFI
+61 IAPGDKYKLWFI
-73 RYALFCPYVLSILV
+73 RYAIFCPYVFSIFL

-98 QCLVASVILVAGLG
+98 QGLVASMILIAGLG

-126 SYYAGLILVFLYA
+126 SYYAGLILVFLYG

-163 AAIGLTHTPIPIL
+163 VAVDLSHTPIPIL
-176 VNNNFFFLSGNI
+176 MNNNFFFLSGNI

-210 LETER
+210 LEAAR
-215 EKVDAANRQLEKRVE
+215 EKVDAANRELEKRVG
-230 QRTEQ
+230 QRTAQLVEA
-235 VVKTNRELKEEI
+235 NRELKEEI

-253 QDELKE
+253 QEKLKK

-281 GNFTFFNESIQKIL
+281 GNFTFFNDSILNIL
-295 GYDRNELQG
+295 GYGRDELIG
-304 MNNRQYTNK
+304 MNNRKYTDQ
-313 ENAKKLYQAFNKVY
+313 ENAKKLYQAFNKVF

-336 DWKIIRKDRSER
+336 DWKIIRKDGSER
-348 YVEASVSLLK
+348 YVEASVSILQ
-358 DPDGEPMGFR
+358 DAQGEPIGFR

-375 ERKEAEEALRES
+375 ERKEAEEALRDS

-392 LLVDYAHD
+392 LLVDHAHD
-400 GIFISQGG
+400 GIFIAQGG
-408 LIKFQNPKAYEILG
+408 LIKFQNPKAQEILG
-422 CSNHELL
+422 FSTHELP

-439 EDRGLLPKR
+439 EDRRLLPKKR
-448 QETRHRG
+448 ESG
-455 EDIPS
+455 YKGKDIPS
-460 TYSLRITNKSGEE
+460 TYSVRITKKPGEE

-481 DIKWEGEPAT
+481 DIKWEREPAI
-491 LNFVRDITFEKRL
+491 LNFVRDITIEKRL

-534 VIGYTELAVEEVSK
+534 VIGYTELALEEVSK
-548 GGLLHSN
+548 EGLLHSN
-555 LQEVLKAGRRARDL
+555 LLEVLKAGRRARDL

-584 RPLEI
+584 KPLEI

-604 PSTIEIRQDIGANL
+604 PSTINIKQHMGANL
-618 GTVMTDPTQV
+618 GTVMTDPTKI

-643 GENGGTLDVSL
+643 GENGGTLEVNL
-654 EKAGNGTDVGVKFAG
+654 EKVENGTDVGVRFSG

-745 IETETDQDTG
+745 METETDQATG
-755 IEEIVPTG
+755 SEETIPKG

-782 MVEQLGYTVV
+782 MVEQLGYRVV

-798 EALELFRA
+798 EALELFKT

-823 TGEELANE
+823 TGEDLANE
-831 LMFVRPD
+831 LMFIRPD

-843 CTGFSRRVTEKKAKA
+843 CTGFSRSVTEKKAKA
-858 MGIQAFILK
+858 MGIQAFIMK

-874 AETIRK
+874 AETIRR
-880 VLDGTRYAP
+880 VLDGTR
-889 SYLDSK
+889 
-895 PSLT
+895 

>member
-1 MIDSSATPD
+1 M
-10 EFKMNVLTLSFQEK
+10 Q
-24 LEGAFQQEYSQK
+24 
-36 SLRHVQVAL
+36 
-45 LLAIFF
+45 
-51 YGIFGILDAW
+51 DARGG
-61 IAPAVKYKLWFI
+61 PV
-73 RYALFCPYVLSILV
+73 
-87 FSFSKRFIKYM
+87 
-98 QCLVASVILVAGLG
+98 
-112 IIAMILIAPNPGNY
+112 
-126 SYYAGLILVFLYA
+126 
-139 YTFSKLRFIW
+139 
-149 ATLAGWMIVIGYEI
+149 
-163 AAIGLTHTPIPIL
+163 
-176 VNNNFFFLSGNI
+176 
-188 IGMFA
+188 
-193 CYSIE
+193 
-198 LYSRKEF
+198 
-205 MQTRL
+205 
-210 LETER
+210 
-215 EKVDAANRQLEKRVE
+215 
-230 QRTEQ
+230 
-235 VVKTNRELKEEI
+235 
-247 SERKRT
+247 
-253 QDELKE
+253 
-259 SEEKYRT
+259 
-266 ILENIEEGYYEVDLA
+266 
-281 GNFTFFNESIQKIL
+281 
-295 GYDRNELQG
+295 
-304 MNNRQYTNK
+304 
-313 ENAKKLYQAFNKVY
+313 
-327 TTGRPTKEF
+327 
-336 DWKIIRKDRSER
+336 
-348 YVEASVSLLK
+348 
-358 DPDGEPMGFR
+358 GFR

-375 ERKEAEEALRES
+375 ERKEAEEALRDS

-392 LLVDYAHD
+392 LLVDNAHD
-400 GIFISQGG
+400 GIFIAQNG
-408 LIKFQNPKAYEILG
+408 LIKFQNPKAQEILG
-422 CSNHELL
+422 CSAHELP

-439 EDRGLLPKR
+439 EDRRLLPKKR
-448 QETRHRG
+448 ESRHKG
-455 EDIPS
+455 EGIPS
-460 TYSLRITNKSGEE
+460 TYSVRITKKSGEE

-481 DIKWEGEPAT
+481 DIKWEREAAT
-491 LNFVRDITFEKRL
+491 LNFVRDITIEKRL

-534 VIGYTELAVEEVSK
+534 VIGYTELALEEVSK

-584 RPLEI
+584 KPLEI

-604 PSTIEIRQDIGANL
+604 PSTINIKQHMGANL

-643 GENGGTLDVSL
+643 EKNGGTLEVNL
-654 EKAGNGTDVGVKFAG
+654 EKVGNGTDVGVRFPG
-669 LSPGPYLKLT
+669 LSPGPYVKLT

-731 EPEMGST
+731 EPEMGAT

-745 IETETDQDTG
+745 KETETDQATG
-755 IEEIVPTG
+755 SEETIPTG

-782 MVEQLGYTVV
+782 MVEQLGYSMV

-831 LMFVRPD
+831 LMFIRPD

-843 CTGFSRRVTEKKAKA
+843 CTGFSRSVTEKKAKA

-874 AETIRK
+874 AETIRR
-880 VLDGTRYAP
+880 VLDETR
-889 SYLDSK
+889 
-895 PSLT
+895 